1 MKINCIVIDDEP
13 LARTGIIDYI
23 QKVKFLNLVG
33 EFKSALEAKRFL
45 EDHPV
50 DLMFLDINMPK
61 MSGLE
66 FLRSIDQPPKVIF
79 TTAYREYATESYDLD
94 GVDYLVKP
102 IAFDRFLKAANKL
115 YDLFDVQE
123 ERTGDDHFFVRVDG
137 VIKRVL
143 LENLCYI
150 EGMKDYV
157 KIIQANSPELITL
170 VSLKQMEQ
178 RLPEKFIRVHRSF
191 IVAIDKVEEI
201 EGNMLKVGGN
211 EIPMAPQLRSAVL
224 EKIMGGKFLKR

>member
-13 LARTGIIDYI
+13 LARMGVVDYI
-23 QKVKFLNLVG
+23 QKVKFLNLMG
-33 EFKSALEAKRFL
+33 EFKSAIEAKEFL

-61 MSGLE
+61 MNGLD
-66 FLRSIDQPPKVIF
+66 FLRSIAQPPKVIF

-94 GVDYLVKP
+94 GVDYLLKP
-102 IAFDRFLKAANKL
+102 IAFDRFLKAVNKV
-115 YDLFDVQE
+115 YDLFEVQE
-123 ERTGDDHFFVRVDG
+123 ETGTDDHFFVKVDG

-143 LENLCYI
+143 LDNLCYI

-157 KIIQANSPELITL
+157 RIYQTDASELITL

-178 RLPEKFIRVHRSF
+178 RLPDNFIRVHRSF
-191 IVAIDKVEEI
+191 IVAADKVEEI
-201 EGNMLKVGGN
+201 EGNVLKVGGS
-211 EIPMAPQLRSAVL
+211 EIPMAPQLRTSVL
-224 EKIMGGKFLKR
+224 DKIMGGKFLKR